1 MRKKRTDFAKK
12 RYVFS
17 HLRCAGALLDVSEPN
32 FQKKKNPENI
42 KSGLNRVPV
51 TRHGPI
57 LRESVATVPN
67 MAVVALDAPKRL
79 KIRVF

>member
-1 MRKKRTDFAKK
+1 MMLHDITRSGLF
-12 RYVFS
+12 
-17 HLRCAGALLDVSEPN
+17 RCAGALLDAEACFRAKFPE
-32 FQKKKNPENI
+32 KKGPENI

-79 KIRVF
+79 KIKVC